1 MSGLAARALAGW
13 TFLAC
18 GTLLGL
24 GGEGSLRAVR
34 TLDAWAHGRAEAE
47 PYVCAYRAR
56 TGRPC
61 VGCGGTH
68 AFDHAARGRFGAA
81 LRANPLGAAVG
92 LAAWLLLGVAATV
105 LATGRGGLLGV
116 AFASLSVGLSLAT
129 VASLG
134 GWWLSMRGGLA
145 P

>member
-1 MSGLAARALAGW
+1 MNGLAARALAGW
-13 TFLAC
+13 TVVAC
-18 GTLLGL
+18 ATLLWL
-24 GGEGSLRAVR
+24 GGDGSLRAVR
-34 TLDAWAHGRAEAE
+34 TLDAWAHGRGTPA

-81 LRANPLGAAVG
+81 MAANPLGAAVG
-92 LAAWLLLGVAATV
+92 LGAWLLLGLAAV
-105 LATGRGGLLGV
+105 VVATGRRRILG
-116 AFASLSVGLSLAT
+116 AAYLSLSVGLTLAT

-134 GWWLSMRGGLA
+134 AWWLSMRGSA

>member
-1 MSGLAARALAGW
+1 MTGLAARALAGW
-13 TFLAC
+13 TFVAC
-18 GTLLGL
+18 GALLWL
-24 GGEGSLRAVR
+24 GGDGSLRAVR
-34 TLDAWAHGRAEAE
+34 TLDAWAHGRAAAA

-68 AFDHAARGRFGAA
+68 AFDHAARGHFGAA
-81 LRANPLGAAVG
+81 VAANPLGAAVG
-92 LAAWLLLGVAATV
+92 LGAWLLLGVAAV
-105 LATGRGGLLGV
+105 VVATGRRGILG
-116 AFASLSVGLSLAT
+116 AAYLSLCLGLSLAT

-134 GWWLSMRGGLA
+134 AWWLSMRGGSA